1 MYIRIPYLMEENNKY
16 VDLTYLEGI
25 ADGDT
30 SIIKELVEIFLDQMP
45 EFTEGFDFN
54 LKEKDWLKI
63 AAIAHKAKSSVV
75 SMGMQELGNIDL
87 KNLELLAKQLR
98 ILELEQKTSITDTQK
113 EEISSLK
120 RNFEGYPEDRINWVK
135 ENANISE
142 LTKLINKFNDV
153 CGDAVKELSH
163 VISTY

>member
-1 MYIRIPYLMEENNKY
+1 MKY

-45 EFTEGFDFN
+45 EFTDGFDQY

-87 KNLELLAKQLR
+87 KNLELLAKQMR
-98 ILELEQKTSITDTQK
+98 INELNDKEIITESQK
-113 EEISSLK
+113 EEIITLVK
-120 RNFEGYPEDRINWVK
+120 NFEGYPEDRISWVK

-142 LTKLINKFNDV
+142 LNNLVVKFNDV
-153 CGDAVKELSH
+153 CGKAVEELSQ

>member
-1 MYIRIPYLMEENNKY
+1 MEDKNKY
-16 VDLTYLEGI
+16 IDLTYLEGI

-45 EFTEGFDFN
+45 EFTEGFDQYM
-54 LKEKDWLKI
+54 KEKDWLKI
-63 AAIAHKAKSSVV
+63 AAVAHKAKSSVV

-98 ILELEQKTSITDTQK
+98 INELEEKAAITDAQK
-113 EEISSLK
+113 EEIVTLNK
-120 RNFEGYPEDRINWVK
+120 NFEGYPEDRIKWVK

-142 LTKLINKFNDV
+142 LKKLIEKFNNV
-153 CGDAVKELSH
+153 CDEAVKELSQ

>member
-1 MYIRIPYLMEENNKY
+1 MEENNKY

-45 EFTEGFDFN
+45 EFTEGFDQN
-54 LKEKDWLKI
+54 LKEKNWLKV

-98 ILELEQKTSITDTQK
+98 ILELEEKISITDAQK
-113 EEISSLK
+113 EEISTLK
-120 RNFEGYPEDRINWVK
+120 RNFEGYPEDRIIWVK

-142 LTKLINKFNDV
+142 LANLINKFNDV
-153 CGDAVKELSH
+153 CGEAVKELSQ